1 MPAPRA
7 ANLQTV
13 LDDAWHGPGG
23 WHFSGRL
30 TQIRRAPRDNSSGLA
45 ALYRTTRMI
54 FTHGAPGLATWR
66 VAGRAW
72 TQPADRHGYWELAG
86 IDPLVLPPGW
96 HAIESVPAAS
106 SPAGLLVADPQ
117 NPIGIISD
125 IDDTILTTGVLSKP
139 RLLKNSLLVPP
150 ERRQAVP
157 GMAECYENLLQE
169 NPGSGASA
177 VFYLSSSPRQ
187 LTDSLRRFLAAA
199 GFPRGVLQLRKTF
212 HDRRRATGGHAAYKL
227 RHITAILAA
236 FPQVRFHLC
245 GDDAERDPE
254 IYAQI
259 QLRHPGQVAG
269 VWIRKLNPNPRRP
282 AFSGQRDVREL
293 AG

>member
-139 RLLKNSLLVPP
+139 RLLKTACWF
-150 ERRQAVP
+150 RR
-157 GMAECYENLLQE
+157 
-169 NPGSGASA
+169 SGA
-177 VFYLSSSPRQ
+177 
-187 LTDSLRRFLAAA
+187 RRCPAW
-199 GFPRGVLQLRKTF
+199 RNVTKTCCRK
-212 HDRRRATGGHAAYKL
+212 
-227 RHITAILAA
+227 I
-236 FPQVRFHLC
+236 
-245 GDDAERDPE
+245 
-254 IYAQI
+254 
-259 QLRHPGQVAG
+259 PGPG
-269 VWIRKLNPNPRRP
+269 PRRYFISLP
-282 AFSGQRDVREL
+282 ARAS
-293 AG
+293 